1 MTGNEFPGGCGFRRL
16 LSPFVAP
23 VPPALDRLI
32 CGTAGSPPILGSML
46 NRLVASLLFAC
57 CTLSAEAVRFADGG
71 ALKML
76 YDNRMYPQA
85 VESRGQVFI
94 VWRGSQGLPWVRSY
108 DLATR
113 QFAEPRMLLEGMG
126 LQIDARQ
133 FERDQH
139 YAPVVWAE
147 SDGRVHVAF
156 GFHRTPGFHLAT
168 KRPGDID
175 SWEPLAE
182 ISNSISYPQVHRIAG
197 NKTLVYFRE
206 SGHLGFWTYRI
217 SEDAGRTWL
226 APVSPVIDMDAP
238 PRESPLAAHAG
249 SYQTTRVS
257 ADGRTLHIA
266 FIWKVEEPI
275 GSERYGGVLHDYTR
289 RHNLYY
295 VRADLGSGRVFN
307 AHGKEL
313 PRPVNFATAQR
324 DCLVWDTEG
333 GSASVGPSIAL
344 GTRGEPY
351 FLLPV
356 SGETPYAST
365 FYFVRMKGG
374 KWKRSALASTG
385 HPFNSTH
392 LVRNHDGSFS
402 AYLIAGEG
410 EANEESEMNRYGWGD
425 RVEEW
430 RSDRAGSGWHRSR
443 DLTPHPGMRYQSVK
457 FVRGASGEPLDGML
471 LYYAWNGTGAGSAFL
486 LDERD

>member
-1 MTGNEFPGGCGFRRL
+1 MLTRL
-16 LSPFVAP
+16 L
-23 VPPALDRLI
+23 
-32 CGTAGSPPILGSML
+32 
-46 NRLVASLLFAC
+46 ASLLLAC
-57 CTLSAEAVRFADGG
+57 CLLSAEAVRFADDG

-85 VESRGQVFI
+85 VESDGEVFV
-94 VWRGSQGLPWVRSY
+94 VWRGNRGLPWIRAY
-108 DLATR
+108 DLAER
-113 QFAEPRMLLEGMG
+113 RFGEPRMLLEGTG
-126 LQIDARQ
+126 IEVDAGR

-139 YAPVVWAE
+139 YSPVVWAE
-147 SDGRVHVAF
+147 ADGRVHVAF
-156 GFHRTPGFHLAT
+156 GFHRTPGFHLASA
-168 KRPGDID
+168 RPDEIGSWDWLPVISD
-175 SWEPLAE
+175 SV
-182 ISNSISYPQVHRIAG
+182 SYPQVHRIAG
-197 NKTLVYFRE
+197 DKTLVYFRE
-206 SGHLGFWTYRI
+206 SGHLGFWTYRV
-217 SEDAGRTWL
+217 SDDAGRTWV
-226 APVSPVIDMDAP
+226 APASPVIDMDALP
-238 PRESPLAAHAG
+238 HESPLASHAG

-266 FIWKVEEPI
+266 FIWKVEEPV

-295 VRADLGSGRVFN
+295 VRADLESGKVFN
-307 AHGKEL
+307 AQGKEL

-344 GTRGEPY
+344 GPRGEPY

-356 SGETPYAST
+356 SGDTPYAST
-365 FYFVRMKGG
+365 FYFVRMEEG
-374 KWKRSALASTG
+374 KWKQSPLASTG

-402 AYLIAGEG
+402 AFLIAGEG

-430 RSDRAGSGWHRSR
+430 RSDKTGAGWHRAR
-443 DLTPHPGMRYQSVK
+443 DLTPHGGMRYQSVK
-457 FVRGASGEPLDGML
+457 FVRGASGETLDGL
-471 LYYAWNGTGAGSAFL
+471 LLFYAWSGSGQGSAFL